1 MKVFGIIKDA
11 AKEMPIASAKV
22 ALYIRDKELAVLY
35 SDSEGKFE
43 HKEAAQYIGE
53 TLICRVQKE
62 GFKTQEVSHKIDQEE
77 VQLDIELVPIE
88 EEKIEVTINV
98 KDEKQNPLERV
109 SISLEID
116 GNRVG
121 TGFSDKSGIFKIKL
135 NPDFEGKTIKYKA
148 ELGGFEL
155 ASGDIQL
162 KKETSFEI
170 TMKSKAVPTPP
181 PEPTPP
187 SKWPKIAIGVA
198 AVIVAAIIIYLVIPP
213 KSRPPEPVLLPP
225 EIHLF
230 NAYPSIININRGQ
243 SSTLG
248 WKTSKAKEIIIEPEI
263 GNVSASGERQV
274 SPNQTTTYTLI
285 ARNEAGEKKKSLTV
299 EVSVPTLP
307 TVHRFNAVPPSITRG
322 QRSILSWET
331 SNAERVRIEPEIGN
345 VSASGERQVSPN
357 QTTTYTLIARNE
369 AGEKRESRRVEVR
382 VPPRPLPPEIHLFDA
397 KPSIINRGQSS
408 TLSWEASKAKEIIIE
423 PEIGNVSAS
432 GSRRVT
438 PSTTTTYTLIVK
450 NEAGEKKKSLTVEV
464 RVPINLQVTDLNLDR
479 YRVQQ
484 GGNIELTYKL
494 KKTGEGELSAFNMA
508 IFITTSNRPKTLIES
523 WTLSF
528 NDIDQLRKGDLVSE
542 KLVKIPQK
550 LLRGIYDLCIYADVD
565 NNIRE
570 SSEVD
575 NMRCK
580 TISVTEFILPPIKKK
595 FKTPFQKP

>member
-22 ALYIRDKELAVLY
+22 ALYIREKELAVLY

-248 WKTSKAKEIIIEPEI
+248 WK
-263 GNVSASGERQV
+263 
-274 SPNQTTTYTLI
+274 
-285 ARNEAGEKKKSLTV
+285 
-299 EVSVPTLP
+299 
-307 TVHRFNAVPPSITRG
+307 
-322 QRSILSWET
+322 T

>member
-22 ALYIRDKELAVLY
+22 ALYIREKELAVLY